1 MKKTRAPSPL
11 NAALARL
18 LDLAA
23 KAVPPHRM
31 AREVELIVA
40 GWEAEA
46 EPSLLR
52 DRLDELLEQLSTGVS
67 DAEAQRD
74 DVDTSE
80 PAAVKQAETTLAA
93 LVATRD
99 AALAARNRLSSG

>member
-1 MKKTRAPSPL
+1 MKKPRPPRPL
-11 NAALARL
+11 DAALKRL
-18 LDLAA
+18 LELAA

-31 AREVELIVA
+31 AREVDLIVA

-46 EPSLLR
+46 EAGELR
-52 DRLDELLEQLSTGVS
+52 ERLDDLLEQLSTGVA

-74 DVDTSE
+74 DVDSSE
-80 PAAVKQAETTLAA
+80 PAAVKQAEATLAA

-99 AALAARNRLSSG
+99 AALAAHARLP

>member
-18 LDLAA
+18 MELAA

-31 AREVELIVA
+31 AREVELIVV

-46 EPSLLR
+46 EPGVLR
-52 DRLDELLEQLSTGVS
+52 DRLDDLLEQLSTGVA

-74 DVDTSE
+74 DVDASE
-80 PAAVKQAETTLAA
+80 PAAVKQAETTLTA

-99 AALAARNRLSSG
+99 AALLARGRL